1 MRRTWWSMG
10 LVLAAVA
17 ACGRGEPESPMEG
30 MTAEEHARMLAG
42 GTQGAMDSLGTAVR
56 QPVHLTAAQER
67 ALGVVYGV
75 VEYEQVTRTIRTV
88 GTIQAPETGLH
99 EVTTKLEGFVEQL
112 NVSSTGQMVRRGEPL
127 LTLYSPAVVAAQE
140 ELLSALRLR
149 DALEGTS
156 GAQADQARQLVEAA
170 RRRLLW
176 WDLPAD
182 WVAGIEGSGQAERT
196 VRLRAPATGVVLE
209 RMVVPGQ
216 RIMPGMPLYQLA
228 DLSEVWIEG
237 EVFEQDLRFVRLGAE
252 AHVEVSAYPAE
263 HLMARVSFIY
273 PTLEAAS
280 RTNRVRLTLPN
291 PGQRLKPGMFATI
304 YVDVPLGRALMV
316 PMSAVV
322 ITGERNLVFV
332 RGADG
337 MLVPRPVVLGVR
349 SEGRIQILEGLEAG
363 ETVVR
368 SANFLIDAESRLG
381 DTGGQMPGMQHGEPS
396 AVPPPAVPPAE
407 LRHD

>member
-1 MRRTWWSMG
+1 MRRTWWSVG
-10 LVLAAVA
+10 LALVTVA
-17 ACGRGEPESPMEG
+17 ACGRGEPDSPMEG

-42 GTQGAMDSLGTAVR
+42 GTQGAMDSVGAAIR

-99 EVTTKLEGFVEQL
+99 EVTTKLEGFVEAL
-112 NVSSTGQMVRRGEPL
+112 SVSSTGQMVRRGAPL

-140 ELLSALRLR
+140 ELLSARRLLA
-149 DALEGTS
+149 ALEGT
-156 GAQADQARQLVEAA
+156 GGPQVAQARELVEAA

-176 WDLPAD
+176 WDLPED
-182 WVAGIEGSGQAERT
+182 WIAGIEASGRAQRT
-196 VRLRAPATGVVLE
+196 VRLRSPATGVVLE
-209 RMVVPGQ
+209 RMVIPGQ

-228 DLSEVWIEG
+228 DLSEVWVEG
-237 EVFEQDLRFVRLGAE
+237 EVFEQDLRFVRLGVE

-273 PTLEAAS
+273 PTLDAAS
-280 RTNRVRLTLPN
+280 RTNRVRVTLPN

-304 YVDVPLGRALMV
+304 YVDVSLGRALMV

-332 RGADG
+332 RDADG

-363 ETVVR
+363 ETIVR
-368 SANFLIDAESRLG
+368 SANFLIDAESRVG
-381 DTGGQMPGMQHGEPS
+381 ATGGPMPGMQHGEHQVAPS
-396 AVPPPAVPPAE
+396 APPPPGE
-407 LRHD
+407 HRHD

>member
-1 MRRTWWSMG
+1 MKWTWWSVG
-10 LVLAAVA
+10 LVLATVT

-42 GTQGAMDSLGTAVR
+42 GTQGAMDSLGTAIR

-112 NVSSTGQMVRRGEPL
+112 NVSSTGQMVRRGDPL

-140 ELLSALRLR
+140 ELLSARRLLT
-149 DALEGTS
+149 ALAGTT
-156 GAQADQARQLVEAA
+156 GPQVEQARELVEAA

-182 WVAGIEGSGQAERT
+182 WIAGIEASGRAERT
-196 VRLRAPATGVVLE
+196 VRLRAPATGVVIE

-237 EVFEQDLRFVRLGAE
+237 EVFEQDLRFVQLGAE

-273 PTLEAAS
+273 PTLEATS

-304 YVDVPLGRALMV
+304 YVDVSLGRALMV

-349 SEGRIQILEGLEAG
+349 SEGRVQILEGLEAG
-363 ETVVR
+363 ETIVR

-381 DTGGQMPGMQHGEPS
+381 DTGGEMPGMQHGAPQ
-396 AVPPPAVPPAE
+396 AVPPAAPPAE
-407 LRHD
+407 HRHD